1 LRYPELA
8 EAHTRAR
15 EQQQHLR
22 ADEIIAIADNSSNDW
37 LDYEMRNGR
46 IGRQF
51 DHEHA
56 KRTDLRIKTR
66 MWLMQRFAPKTFG
79 DRLQLDAGAE
89 TMDALAARTPEER
102 LADAKA
108 LIARAK
114 RRVAEAYESGE
125 VTDAEFS
132 EDEPDSP

>member
-1 LRYPELA
+1 MA
-8 EAHTRAR
+8 EGYTRAL

-22 ADEIIAIADNSSNDW
+22 ADEIMEIVDNSSNDW
-37 LDYEMRNGR
+37 MDRETKSGR
-46 IGRQF
+46 IVRVF
-51 DHEHA
+51 DHENA
-56 KRTDLRIKTR
+56 KRSDMRVKAR
-66 MWLMQRFAPKTFG
+66 MWLMTRFAPKTFG
-79 DRLQLDAGAE
+79 DRLQLDAGQE
-89 TMDALAARTPEER
+89 TIEALAARSPEER

-125 VTDAEFS
+125 VTDADYS

>member
-1 LRYPELA
+1 M
-8 EAHTRAR
+8 
-15 EQQQHLR
+15 HLR
-22 ADEIIAIADNSSNDW
+22 ADEMLTIADDASNDW
-37 LDYEMRNGR
+37 MDIETKNGR
-46 IGRQF
+46 MLRVF

-56 KRTDLRIKTR
+56 KRTDLRIKVR
-66 MWLMQRFAPKTFG
+66 MWLMSRFAPRVFG
-79 DRLQLDAGAE
+79 DRLQLDAGVE
-89 TMDALAARTPEER
+89 TMDALAARSPEER

-125 VTDAEFS
+125 VSDADYS

>member
-1 LRYPELA
+1 M
-8 EAHTRAR
+8 
-15 EQQQHLR
+15 QLR
-22 ADEIIAIADNSSNDW
+22 ADEVMEIADNSSNDW
-37 LDYEMRNGR
+37 MDVETRSGR
-46 IGRQF
+46 IIRQF

-56 KRTDLRIKTR
+56 KRSDMRIRVR
-66 MWLMQRFAPKTFG
+66 MWLMQRFAPKVFG

-89 TMDALAARTPEER
+89 TMEALAARSPEER

-132 EDEPDSP
+132 EEE